1 MSCLQN
7 EIILENLYEEVVT
20 ELKDN
25 DTFDLYTEWEIE
37 NLVFKLF
44 EDLCE

>member
-7 EIILENLYEEVVT
+7 EINLDNLYDEVVT